1 MFLFDNRYE
10 TFQWFGLEHSLAL
23 VFFLLLFIGMIIFK
37 NRITPRIDLILRRS
51 IAILMIV
58 LEWTFYVWSLS
69 RGGFQTSLLPFG
81 VCAIS
86 MYVTAYTLWTKNEK
100 VFKIIFPWAMAGA
113 LISLI
118 VADQT
123 FSFPHFRF
131 VHYFG
136 NHGFFMLGNLYLL
149 IVSKFT
155 ITYKDIL
162 KSSLILFIYA
172 LIMYPINFLIDA
184 NHLFL
189 REVPSEVA
197 PMYAFL
203 GNFWVIGF
211 MISIFLLFQIIYLP
225 IYFHNRK
232 RIL

>member
-1 MFLFDNRYE
+1 MFLFDNLYE
-10 TFQWFGLEHSLAL
+10 TFQWFGIEHSIAL
-23 VFFLLLFIGMIIFK
+23 VFFLLLFIGIIIFK

-58 LEWTFYVWSLS
+58 LEWTFYAWSLS

-100 VFKIIFPWAMAGA
+100 VFKIIFPWAIAGA

-131 VHYFG
+131 IHYFG

-203 GNFWVIGF
+203 EDFWMIGF

-225 IYFHNRK
+225 I
-232 RIL
+232 